1 VTGAMQGAQTRR
13 KRITLLGAALLAG
26 CGGAKVVTTTAPVPI
41 TPVQAPT
48 TTVDLTKPPTLGA
61 APSLNPPQITTREL
75 SNGLKIVVIEQ
86 HELPLADVL
95 LQLRTGGEADPA
107 GKMGTA
113 ALLAAMLTEGTTTR
127 SALQIADQA
136 AYLGVQLEAASGWE
150 QSTVS
155 LHTPTAQL
163 DSALALFSD
172 VALRPSIPTA
182 DLERVRKV
190 RLTAL
195 QQVRDRGPAIADR
208 AFATAVFGEQHPYG
222 RPLAGT
228 EGSVAAISRDDLQRF
243 YMTYFRPNNA
253 TLLVVGDVR
262 PDDVERRAREL
273 FGAWARAGIAPVT
286 TSTAT
291 RAKGTTLVLVDK
303 PGAAQS
309 SFRLGGIGAPRSTS
323 DYFALQVM
331 NTVLGGAF
339 TSRLMQNL
347 RETHGYT
354 YGASSGFGLRRS
366 AGPFISSAEIVTAKT
381 DSALIEFNKELRA
394 IRDTVPSDELAKA
407 KRYLQLGLPANFETT
422 EGIASEF
429 LPLLTYGI
437 PLDFYASAVQQ
448 YGAVTQADVQR
459 VARQYVDPDK
469 LTIVIVGDRKTI
481 EPSLRAL
488 KPGEIIIRDT
498 RDVLGAPPTP

>member
-1 VTGAMQGAQTRR
+1 MRASSGARAR
-13 KRITLLGAALLAG
+13 KARVAVLGTAMLAG
-26 CGGAKVVTTTAPVPI
+26 CGGAKVVTTTPPVPI
-41 TPVQAPT
+41 TPTVAPPT
-48 TTVDLTKPPTLGA
+48 TAIDLTKPPTLGA
-61 APSLNPPQITTREL
+61 PPSLNLPQITTREL
-75 SNGLKIVVIEQ
+75 PNGLKIVVIEQ
-86 HELPLADVL
+86 HELPVADIVL
-95 LQLRTGGEADPA
+95 EVRTGGEADPQ

-113 ALLAAMLTEGTTTR
+113 ALVAAMLTEGTTTR

-136 AYLGVQLEAASGWE
+136 AYLGVQLNASSGWE
-150 QSTVS
+150 QSSVS

-163 DSALALFSD
+163 DSALALFGD
-172 VALRPSIPTA
+172 VALRPSFPTA

-208 AFATAVFGEQHPYG
+208 AFASAVFGEQHPYG

-228 EGSVAAISRDDLQRF
+228 EGSVASISRDDLQRF
-243 YMTYFRPNNA
+243 YTTYFRPNNA
-253 TLLVVGDVR
+253 TLLAVGDVR

-273 FGAWARAGIAPVT
+273 FGAWPRGTVPATP
-286 TSTAT
+286 TSTASK
-291 RAKGTTLVLVDK
+291 AKGTTVVLVDK

-309 SFRLGGIGAPRSTS
+309 SFRLGGIGAPRSTT
-323 DYFALQVM
+323 DYFAIQVM

-339 TSRLMQNL
+339 TSRLNQNL

-354 YGASSGFGLRRS
+354 YGAGSGFGLRRS
-366 AGPFISSAEIVTAKT
+366 AGPVIASAEIVTAKT
-381 DSALIEFNKELRA
+381 DSALIEFIKELRG
-394 IRDTVPSDELAKA
+394 IRDTVPADELAKA

-422 EGIASEF
+422 GGIAGEF

-437 PLDFYASAVQQ
+437 PLDFYSTAVQQ

-459 VARQYVDPDK
+459 VARQYIDPDK

-481 EPSLRAL
+481 EPALRAL